1 MTLRPYIQPVLLAAA
16 VAAAAGCAG
25 PAAPDAR
32 PLAQSELDLF
42 LARARDARVYGIT
55 TYPDAAGPR
64 FDGANRL
71 HLGQAAQREFAAPRD
86 LPLPVVRARTATK
99 ADLQILLDTSA
110 RQNWL
115 LLEWVPAM
123 EYRPFAP
130 PMGEYPDHVV
140 SSIPGYAGAGN
151 KFVLDLLHVEYPACY
166 VPPARGRLGPLAR
179 TEAAGGR
186 QAARRAL
193 AGRIHAVMGAAL
205 LRAFAYVRLDF
216 PGRSATFSADAP
228 YRPAAPAA
236 VRACLPLRDWRG
248 RFAVD
253 GLLDDR
259 PVTFVLD
266 TAGDFAVS
274 LPDASGT
281 GGTATLALGDW
292 ELDEVEVASHAA
304 HGLPEN
310 FPARLGLGVLARGA
324 VTLDFRN
331 RCVWFEGK
339 PLPGTEKS
347 ATTPGDDTPVQYR
360 GITR

>member
-1 MTLRPYIQPVLLAAA
+1 M
-16 VAAAAGCAG
+16 
-25 PAAPDAR
+25 
-32 PLAQSELDLF
+32 
-42 LARARDARVYGIT
+42 
-55 TYPDAAGPR
+55 
-64 FDGANRL
+64 
-71 HLGQAAQREFAAPRD
+71 
-86 LPLPVVRARTATK
+86 
-99 ADLQILLDTSA
+99 
-110 RQNWL
+110 
-115 LLEWVPAM
+115 
-123 EYRPFAP
+123 
-130 PMGEYPDHVV
+130 
-140 SSIPGYAGAGN
+140 
-151 KFVLDLLHVEYPACY
+151 
-166 VPPARGRLGPLAR
+166 
-179 TEAAGGR
+179 
-186 QAARRAL
+186 
-193 AGRIHAVMGAAL
+193 
-205 LRAFAYVRLDF
+205 
-216 PGRSATFSADAP
+216 
-228 YRPAAPAA
+228 
-236 VRACLPLRDWRG
+236 
-248 RFAVD
+248 D